1 MKYLLVIIFLTSSL
15 YAKSEYS
22 PSRLSRLS
30 GEKSYKYNAKSDWDQ
45 AYARQSYIFGKAPA
59 KFLAENYSYFSA
71 NSKIL
76 DMGMGEGRNAVFLAQ
91 KGHKVIGIDI
101 SSVAIKKANKLAK
114 EFGVRVQSVL
124 ASLDSYKIDKASL
137 DGLICFYYVDR
148 KLIPKMISWLK
159 PGGILFFEAD
169 SILQKS
175 QKGQKTYSEEQYLQ
189 EGELL
194 RLFPGMKVL
203 KYEEPLHEQKFRA
216 SIILQKKVK

>member
-1 MKYLLVIIFLTSSL
+1 MKILIILFTFCFNN

-30 GEKSYKYNAKSDWDQ
+30 GEKSYKYNSKSQWDQ

-59 KFLAENYSYFSA
+59 KFLAENYSYLPE
-71 NSKIL
+71 NSKVL

-91 KGHKVIGIDI
+91 KGHRVIGIDI

-124 ASLDSYKIDKASL
+124 ASLDTYKVKKGSL
-137 DGLICFYYVDR
+137 DGIICFYYVDR

-159 PGGILFFEAD
+159 PGGVIFFEAD
-169 SILQKS
+169 SIKQKK
-175 QKGQKTYSEEQYLQ
+175 QKGQKTYSEEQYLK

-194 RLFPGMKVL
+194 TLFPDMRVL
-203 KYEEPLHEQKFRA
+203 KYEEPLHEDKFRA
-216 SIILQKKVK
+216 SIIVQKRKK